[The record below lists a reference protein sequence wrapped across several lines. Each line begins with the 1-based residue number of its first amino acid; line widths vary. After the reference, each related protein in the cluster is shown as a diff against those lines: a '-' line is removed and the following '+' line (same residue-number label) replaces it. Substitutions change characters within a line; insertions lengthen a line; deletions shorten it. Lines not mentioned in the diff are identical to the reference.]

1 MKLRAIKELE
11 YRTNKMNSRFQ
22 VKSQKLLDKS
32 INKTNATEFEN
43 DIKSMLPPANELV
56 FITVKNNA
64 KLANEI
70 FKIIQILYIEGTKVI
85 ESSGTNNEIMKLV
98 TYGTEKILNLLKEI
112 EQKTSDFKSII
123 YRKRHSFNEKWFTEV
138 AKNIQISD
146 NFSVFFEELNGGD
159 TALSIKR
166 ALKNPLDKDIYLY
179 GIDSHIDI
187 GLNSRK
193 RGIHTAR
200 GGLLESSSYW
210 ADLSF
215 CTNQYIDFAEGTGH
229 YTESELFKFY
239 HRKMM
244 RKDGYFV
251 FNYPFYRID
260 DIRGILRNNELIKV
274 INTYDELGNIV
285 FIMKFSYPQNYSSKL
300 IKNIA
305 FRSTAIPNF
314 VEEPLTY
321 FNKSLIE
328 VKKFR
333 GNYTDL
339 SDISSEFINHS
350 STENF
355 VFEYYKP
362 KNRIEEMSR
371 PLTEYKA
378 GHIPA
383 MATSEIINGRYI
395 DEVLHSK
402 QNSSFEFDHIFSTK
416 IVKREIEEEKEVL
429 YKGEV
434 VKEISLKKSNVIVST
449 VLTARG
455 QYIELFAND
464 ADDVDLS

>member
-11 YRTNKMNSRFQ
+11 YRTKKMNARFQ
-22 VKSQKLLDKS
+22 VKSEKLLEKS
-32 INKTNATEFEN
+32 INKTNASDFES
-43 DIKSMLPPANELV
+43 DVKSMLPPANELM
-56 FITVKNNA
+56 FITVKKNA
-64 KLANEI
+64 QLANEI

-85 ESSGTNNEIMKLV
+85 ENSGTNNEIMKLV
-98 TYGTEKILNLLKEI
+98 TYGTEKILMLLKEI
-112 EQKTSDFKSII
+112 EQKTNDFKSII
-123 YRKRHSFNEKWFTEV
+123 YRKRHSFNENWFAEV
-138 AKNIQISD
+138 SKNIQIND
-146 NFSVFFEELNGGD
+146 NFSVFIEELNGGD
-159 TALSIKR
+159 TALSIKK
-166 ALKNPLDKDIYLY
+166 ALQNPLDKDIHLY
-179 GIDSHIDI
+179 GIDNQIDI
-187 GLNSRK
+187 GISSRK

-215 CTNQYIDFAEGTGH
+215 CTNQYINFAEGTGY

-260 DIRGILRNNELIKV
+260 DIRGILRNNELIQV
-274 INTYDELGNIV
+274 INTYDEIGNIV
-285 FIMKFSYPQNYSSKL
+285 FVMKFSYPQNYSSKD

-305 FRSTAIPNF
+305 FRSSSIPNF
-314 VEEPLTY
+314 IEEPLTY
-321 FNKSLIE
+321 FNKGFIE

-333 GNYTDL
+333 GNYTDI
-339 SDISSEFINHS
+339 SDISAEFINHPI
-350 STENF
+350 TEQF
-355 VFEYYKP
+355 VFDYYKP

-395 DEVLHSK
+395 DEVLRSK
-402 QNSSFEFDHIFSTK
+402 QNKSFEFDHIFSTK
-416 IVKREIEEEKEVL
+416 IVKREIEEEKEVI

-434 VKEISLKKSNVIVST
+434 VKEICLKKSNVIVST
-449 VLTARG
+449 VLTAEG
-455 QYIELFAND
+455 QYIELFSND
-464 ADDVDLS
+464 VDDVDLS